1 MLLTFLESNWPLVLA
16 MVVSGAMLLRPLIQ
30 HRLSPMREVGAMH
43 ATQLINRENA
53 LMLDVRETQEYEG
66 GRVPNAVHVP
76 LSQLAT
82 RGAELKRFTS
92 RPVIAYCERGG
103 RSRSAAA
110 TLAKLGFTQVY
121 LLRGGLRAW
130 SEAGLPIEKEAR

>member
-1 MLLTFLESNWPLVLA
+1 MLLTFLESNWPLVLV
-16 MVVSGAMLLRPLIQ
+16 MVVSGAMLLWPLIQ
-30 HRLSPMREVGAMH
+30 QRLSPMREVGAMQ

-76 LSQLAT
+76 LSQLAS
-82 RGAELKRFTS
+82 RAAELKRFTS
-92 RPVIAYCERGG
+92 RPVIAYCERGN

-110 TLAKLGFTQVY
+110 TLAKLGFTQAY
-121 LLRGGLRAW
+121 ALRGGLRAW
-130 SEAGLPIEKEAR
+130 GEAGLPIEKEAR

>member
-1 MLLTFLESNWPLVLA
+1 MLLTFLESNWPLVLV
-16 MVVSGAMLLRPLIQ
+16 MVVSGAMLLWPLIQ
-30 HRLSPMREVGAMH
+30 HRLSPMREVGAMQ

-76 LSQLAT
+76 LSQLAS
-82 RGAELKRFTS
+82 RGPELKRFMS
-92 RPVIAYCERGG
+92 RPVIAYGERGN

-110 TLAKLGFTQVY
+110 TLAKLGFTDVY
-121 LLRGGLRAW
+121 ALRGGLRAW